1 MVFSFQFSVFS
12 CGGVGEVFAVRGFI
26 FAEGVLSSLLDSREA
41 AKPRRETLGGV
52 EGVLPPHPRPLSPC
66 GGEGGILV
74 FSFQFSV
81 FSCGGV
87 GEVFAVRGFIFAA
100 GVLSSLLDS
109 REAAKL
115 RRETLGGVEG
125 VLPPHPRPLSP
136 CGGEGGILVFSFR
149 FSVVGESAKSLRCGV
164 SYLLRVC

>member
-66 GGEGGILV
+66 GGEGGLWFSV
-74 FSFQFSV
+74 FSFQ
-81 FSCGGV
+81 
-87 GEVFAVRGFIFAA
+87 
-100 GVLSSLLDS
+100 
-109 REAAKL
+109 
-115 RRETLGGVEG
+115 
-125 VLPPHPRPLSP
+125 
-136 CGGEGGILVFSFR
+136 
-149 FSVVGESAKSLRCGV
+149 FSVVGESAKSLRCEV